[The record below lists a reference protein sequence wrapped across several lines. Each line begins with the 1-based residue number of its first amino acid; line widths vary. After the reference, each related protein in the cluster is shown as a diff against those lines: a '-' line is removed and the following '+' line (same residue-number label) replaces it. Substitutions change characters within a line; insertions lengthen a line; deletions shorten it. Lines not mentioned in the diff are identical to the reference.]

1 MAKLQSSTI
10 EERKPLEEF
19 EGDMKMERRPDGSV
33 DSFRSSQNRSR
44 WQYASADKVVPKL
57 ILSALECMTH
67 LEITTAP
74 LSEATTVAEE

>member
-10 EERKPLEEF
+10 VERKALEEF
-19 EGDMKMERRPDGSV
+19 DGGMKMERRPEGSV

-44 WQYASADKVVPKL
+44 WQYASAGKVVPKL

-67 LEITTAP
+67 FEITTEP
-74 LSEATTVAEE
+74 PSEAATVAEE

>member
-19 EGDMKMERRPDGSV
+19 EGNMKVERRPEGSA

-44 WQYASADKVVPKL
+44 WQYASADKVAPKL

-67 LEITTAP
+67 FKIDTEPAP
-74 LSEATTVAEE
+74 QGHDGR